1 MNSDQ
6 FKGKW
11 VQFKGEVKKQWGK
24 LTDDDLTQIEGDYD
38 KFLGRIQERYGD
50 KKEEVV
56 RWADDWHA
64 RQGQPQPGTQ
74 RRETQPPR

>member
-24 LTDDDLTQIEGDYD
+24 LTDDDLMQIEGNYD
-38 KFLGRIQERYGD
+38 KFVGRVQERYGD
-50 KKEEVV
+50 KKDEVV
-56 RWADDWHA
+56 RWADDWYA
-64 RQGQPQPGTQ
+64 RQGRPGTEQAQAQ
-74 RRETQPPR
+74 RAR